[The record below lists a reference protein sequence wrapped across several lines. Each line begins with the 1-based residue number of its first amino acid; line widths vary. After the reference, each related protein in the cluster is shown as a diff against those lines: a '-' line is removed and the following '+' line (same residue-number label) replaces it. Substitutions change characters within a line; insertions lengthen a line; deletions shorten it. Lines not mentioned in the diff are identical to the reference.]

1 MFLHTYICVVFAG
14 TTSYMVFVTT
24 WNYRYTALYS
34 NRTQLVIFG
43 KYKDVIWRIRSVLTE
58 HVNSIIRRWLT
69 LVTQAILDAELW
81 CHLLTISH
89 PLLLSATEKFQT
101 STVFGTTLSFR
112 QLQSQLPIG
121 ADLNRKQDALRECKI
136 PDTAIVSSMHHLWS
150 HSWVLLNTRT
160 WPARRKFDQDE
171 DLMDFVHLSRDL
183 CGWTN
188 FQRRWRRRWLVSSRM
203 ASRRCWGQE
212 NR

>member
-1 MFLHTYICVVFAG
+1 MTYKVRTYWTCKLNNSTVA
-14 TTSYMVFVTT
+14 
-24 WNYRYTALYS
+24 YS
-34 NRTQLVIFG
+34 RDPSHLRRRTLMSFI
-43 KYKDVIWRIRSVLTE
+43 
-58 HVNSIIRRWLT
+58 N
-69 LVTQAILDAELW
+69 
-81 CHLLTISH
+81 HLSPLIAISH
-89 PLLLSATEKFQT
+89 CKVPNFNGFWNHAVVQ
-101 STVFGTTLSFR
+101 R

-188 FQRRWRRRWLVSSRM
+188 FQRRWRRRWLVSSRT